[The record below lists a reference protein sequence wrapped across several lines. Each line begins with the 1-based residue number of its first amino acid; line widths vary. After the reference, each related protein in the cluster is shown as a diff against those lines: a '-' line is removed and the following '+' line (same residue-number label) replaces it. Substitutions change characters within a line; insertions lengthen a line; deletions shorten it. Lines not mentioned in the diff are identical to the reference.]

1 MGSDR
6 AEGLELPSLGQGH
19 HELCG
24 GEDGCR
30 HRRDV
35 GGLTTSLPDP
45 AEPAGPPVWPA
56 VLLPPPRAA
65 RVAAPTTPTP
75 APDDRST
82 IHSRCW
88 PLARGELVRK
98 AREVLRHDGWTACDT
113 GVRRSRSPGL
123 RPRGGHGARCP
134 CCVIRGS
141 KTGVSSTPRCPNGR
155 LPEGTIHERG
165 LRLYSGPF
173 VTTLWQA
180 YNDPATQPCEVAHTV
195 ARGATV
201 HICRGIRG
209 VRDGSRAMT
218 IQEETC
224 ISVRL

>member
-19 HELCG
+19 HDLRG

-75 APDDRST
+75 APDDCST

-98 AREVLRHDGWTACDT
+98 AREVLRHDGWTACDA

-123 RPRGGHGARCP
+123 RLRGGHGARCP

-141 KTGVSSTPRCPNGR
+141 KTGVSGTPRCPNGR
-155 LPEGTIHERG
+155 LRRG
-165 LRLYSGPF
+165 QSTSVACIYAPVRLSRLCGRHI
-173 VTTLWQA
+173 TTLQHNRVKSPTLSRA
-180 YNDPATQPCEVAHTV
+180 GLLFTSAVAS
-195 ARGATV
+195 A
-201 HICRGIRG
+201 G